1 MTKVVIFNLYSSLL
15 TAPCAGLEAAHP
27 PANGHRRA
35 HQPGDILNS
44 GFVDGYG
51 RQLYIYI
58 CIYIY
63 IYMYIYI
70 CKWMFSWGEIS
81 AFEIRRR
88 FIQCGIFPLPSK
100 FGWLNIDWIICLDT
114 DTIRYS
120 WPLHK
125 IINQAI
131 GWFPSEL
138 GPWHG
143 DEATTIAL
151 NDSGPW
157 HARKGAGRR
166 AKIGPAGGE
175 RWPATDRV
183 GSMVGEIIFLH

>member
-1 MTKVVIFNLYSSLL
+1 MNVLVGGIFCFWNSQKVY
-15 TAPCAGLEAAHP
+15 T
-27 PANGHRRA
+27 
-35 HQPGDILNS
+35 
-44 GFVDGYG
+44 
-51 RQLYIYI
+51 
-58 CIYIY
+58 
-63 IYMYIYI
+63 M
-70 CKWMFSWGEIS
+70 
-81 AFEIRRR
+81 
-88 FIQCGIFPLPSK
+88 GIFPLASK
-100 FGWLNIDWIICLDT
+100 FGWSNIGWIICLDT

-131 GWFPSEL
+131 GRFPSEL

-183 GSMVGEIIFLH
+183 GSRLGRSFSYTFCMRNGRLAPRWQWNTTWAACRWGHSRCNSALSPKIGVESTTKNGFLQAIWATKNGI

>member
-1 MTKVVIFNLYSSLL
+1 MCRSRSCSSSREW
-15 TAPCAGLEAAHP
+15 TPQGTP
-27 PANGHRRA
+27 TRRY
-35 HQPGDILNS
+35 PEL
-44 GFVDGYG
+44 
-51 RQLYIYI
+51 RI
-58 CIYIY
+58 CWWLWKTTIY
-63 IYMYIYI
+63 IYMHIHIYTCIYIYI